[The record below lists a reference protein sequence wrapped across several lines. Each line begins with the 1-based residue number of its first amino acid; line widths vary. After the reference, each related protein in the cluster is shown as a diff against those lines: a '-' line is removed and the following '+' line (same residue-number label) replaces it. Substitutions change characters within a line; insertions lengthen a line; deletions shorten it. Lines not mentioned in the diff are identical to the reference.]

1 VANSLQDSSGEFTRG
16 CSKESRYVAR
26 VNKES
31 RIDMKAKKKADLL
44 YDHAVSLHGY
54 EKAKQE
60 AINSANAVRAL
71 IDFQNRAFW
80 DKVLDNLKCK

>member
-1 VANSLQDSSGEFTRG
+1 
-16 CSKESRYVAR
+16 
-26 VNKES
+26 
-31 RIDMKAKKKADLL
+31 MKAKKKADLL
-44 YDHAVSLHGY
+44 YYHAVSLHGH